1 MERLDRVDANQLR
14 NPSSGVGLSSGG
26 ALSLLTFQLSQS
38 VEHSLG
44 AANRC
49 NLSFFLIPGM
59 TGFTVL
65 VEGNPSS
72 ITTLAESIFSLVS
85 NFVLSEKKYQLA
97 LQEKLDAC
105 KRAKDAGS
113 SSMCAVNSMLFTS
126 SPILSS
132 EREAE
137 LLEDLTFKKVSRFSL
152 SGLSFRAKIVCFA
165 SGDLNREDAYRL
177 AELAETKLRP
187 LGFRPAVLQRIRTV
201 KLPRGTTRVSGTY
214 HSYNE
219 TVNALDVVFQI
230 PKKHLYQQ
238 LAILYVFRALGEWIL
253 A

>member
-1 MERLDRVDANQLR
+1 LKLEFWPRSTFWRCAIFAN
-14 NPSSGVGLSSGG
+14 V
-26 ALSLLTFQLSQS
+26 FQLSQS
-38 VEHSLG
+38 IEHSLG

-49 NLSFFLIPGM
+49 NISFFLIPGM

-72 ITTLAESIFSLVS
+72 IAILAESIFSLVS

-97 LQEKLDAC
+97 LQEKLDTC

-126 SPILSS
+126 YPILSS

-137 LLEDLTFKKVSRFSL
+137 LLGDLTFKKTSRFSL
-152 SGLSFRAKIVCFA
+152 SELNFRARIVCFA
-165 SGDLNREDAYRL
+165 SGDLSREDAYRL
-177 AELAETKLRP
+177 GELAEAKLRP
-187 LGFRPAVLQRIRTV
+187 LEFRPAVLPRVRTV

-214 HSYNE
+214 HGHNE
-219 TVNALDVVFQI
+219 TVNALDIVFQI

-238 LAILYVFRALGEWIL
+238 LAILYVFKALGEQIMS
-253 A
+253 